1 MPAKGVT
8 VSVHDTVRLDLGAYV
23 TPPAKTAHFCSMCGP
38 RFCAMKITPDVRDY
52 ARQHGP
58 AEGEAIAAGM
68 ADKAGEFTRRGSRI
82 CLPVSGT

>member
-8 VSVHDTVRLDLGAYV
+8 VSVHDTV
-23 TPPAKTAHFCSMCGP
+23 H
-38 RFCAMKITPDVRDY
+38 PDPGGY
-52 ARQHGP
+52 ARQHRP
-58 AEGEAIAAGM
+58 AEEETIAAGM